1 MKELEDYPWFP
12 DALRLQQMEFIGWT
26 TSHMGVLN
34 GAVTPYRIW
43 KPEGKIMDL
52 CSGSGQPAIW
62 MHPKSGSGYLELTD
76 LHPSF
81 LKTFPEGYASANVVL
96 RTQPLDVLGTER
108 RWMNEASGYTMYN
121 AFHHFSAHQQKMIVS
136 QLIQAEK
143 PFFFVEILQ
152 PNLWSFLQIFLT
164 TTLGEFIL
172 APFIRPFRWSR
183 LLFTYLLPVNLLTIT
198 FDGLVSVFRSQSKE
212 EYQRRISS
220 LATEEYE
227 IKIYNKQSAF
237 GTQLTIIEGVP
248 IQQDL

>member
-108 RWMNEASGYTMYN
+108 RWMNEASGFTMYN

-152 PNLWSFLQIFLT
+152 PNLWSFLQILLT
-164 TTLGEFIL
+164 TTLGQFIL
-172 APFIRPFRWSR
+172 GPFIRPFRWSR